1 MVELI
6 VNAFIP
12 RREQELD
19 LKSWRVE
26 LSLPRKQVVR
36 APSRSLSLQL
46 QREGETGKRV
56 RKFIKISEFS
66 LLEKTPPPLGD
77 AGSSHVSIDA
87 AFSR

>member
-1 MVELI
+1 MFQLVR
-6 VNAFIP
+6 NAFIP

-46 QREGETGKRV
+46 QRER
-56 RKFIKISEFS
+56 R
-66 LLEKTPPPLGD
+66 EKE
-77 AGSSHVSIDA
+77 
-87 AFSR
+87 